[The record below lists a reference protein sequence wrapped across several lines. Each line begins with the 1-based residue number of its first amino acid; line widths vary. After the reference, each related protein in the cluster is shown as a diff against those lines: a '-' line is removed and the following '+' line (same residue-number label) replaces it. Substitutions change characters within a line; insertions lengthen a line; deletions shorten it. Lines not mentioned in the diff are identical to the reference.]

1 MDPVISL
8 RNVTKRFGHNAAV
21 DDVTID
27 VPRGH
32 CYAWLGPN
40 GCGKTTLIRMMLGLA
55 RPTAGS
61 IEVRGLSVP
70 GHTREALS
78 RVGAI
83 VEEPRFYPYLTGRK
97 NLEVWAAH
105 QGPESKAAIGPALER
120 VGLADRAKDK
130 VGTYSLGMRQR
141 LGVARALLNDP
152 ELLVLDEP
160 TNGLDPAGLAEF
172 RDMIRELVAEGRSV
186 FISSH
191 ILSEVER
198 MADQI
203 AIIENGKML
212 ASGSVADLLRG
223 GSQAIVVRPDDAAR
237 ATTVLEA
244 LPFARG
250 VHAGD
255 DGALELR
262 VDELQDDQL
271 LATGRELFAAG
282 VGILELRPRRDTLEA
297 RFLALTG
304 RTAGELGGATA
315 ATAEGGAPAP
325 SATSEEVR

>member
-8 RNVTKRFGHNAAV
+8 SHVTKRFGHNAAV

-55 RPTAGS
+55 RPTSGS
-61 IEVRGLSVP
+61 IQVRGLAVP
-70 GHTREALS
+70 GRTREALS

-97 NLEVWAAH
+97 NLEIWAAH
-105 QGPESKAAIGPALER
+105 QGPESKAAIGGALER

-172 RDMIRELVAEGRSV
+172 RDMIRALVAEGRSV

-191 ILSEVER
+191 ILSEVEK

-203 AIIENGKML
+203 AIIEKGKML

-223 GSQAIVVRPDDAAR
+223 GSQAIVVRPDDVAR
-237 ATTVLEA
+237 ATTVLQG
-244 LPFARG
+244 LPFARE
-250 VHAGD
+250 VLAA
-255 DGALELR
+255 DGGTVEVR
-262 VDELQDDQL
+262 VDEVADDQL
-271 LATGRELFAAG
+271 LQTGRELFSAG
-282 VGILELRPRRDTLEA
+282 VGILELRPRRETLEA
-297 RFLALTG
+297 RFLELTG
-304 RTAGELGGATA
+304 KTAGELGGATA
-315 ATAEGGAPAP
+315 TEGGATNAPA
-325 SATSEEVR
+325 TIQEEVR